1 MTQQQSLADRFR
13 ALATSIGPGIFIIGY
28 IIGTGSVTTM
38 ASAGANYG
46 MSMTWAL
53 ALSCFFT
60 YVTIVSISRTTIV
73 TGETL
78 IYTIRSRFGNA
89 VAIFIILSL
98 MLTVTTSIMGV
109 MGIATD
115 VFREW
120 TRPMTASGYG
130 VSPVVSCAAF
140 TAILYFLFLRGTHN
154 FFLRAMSVIVAI
166 MGVSFL
172 MSMFMVVPSPGEII
186 SGLVPRLPTEAN
198 AHLILAGLVGT
209 TMASVCVVTR
219 SYLVA
224 EQKWTMADLKEE
236 NRDAMVSLTLTFIV
250 SAAIMAC
257 AAGTLHPRGLRVE
270 NAIDMVKTLEPLAG
284 RFATSIF
291 VGGIVAAAL
300 SSLFPNYVLGPW
312 LVCDYLNIPRKMD
325 RTAIRVAVM
334 MAALLGFVVPIFG
347 GETGDHHDRI
357 ASGKSCSDAAVDNS
371 PYSHAQQ

>member
-140 TAILYFLFLRGTHN
+140 TAILYFLFLRGTHKLLPEGDVCHSRHHGSE
-154 FFLRAMSVIVAI
+154 FPHVHVHGGAESR
-166 MGVSFL
+166 
-172 MSMFMVVPSPGEII
+172 EII
-186 SGLVPRLPTEAN
+186 SALC
-198 AHLILAGLVGT
+198 H
-209 TMASVCVVTR
+209 VCPPKRMHT
-219 SYLVA
+219 SYLPVLWVL
-224 EQKWTMADLKEE
+224 QWP
-236 NRDAMVSLTLTFIV
+236 RCVS
-250 SAAIMAC
+250 
-257 AAGTLHPRGLRVE
+257 
-270 NAIDMVKTLEPLAG
+270 
-284 RFATSIF
+284 
-291 VGGIVAAAL
+291 
-300 SSLFPNYVLGPW
+300 
-312 LVCDYLNIPRKMD
+312 
-325 RTAIRVAVM
+325 
-334 MAALLGFVVPIFG
+334 
-347 GETGDHHDRI
+347 
-357 ASGKSCSDAAVDNS
+357 
-371 PYSHAQQ
+371 